1 MPQSR
6 PLILSAFMMNT
17 TSHILGGAWRQP
29 DAQQHRFNE
38 LQHWVE
44 LAKILEDGGFDIAF
58 SPMSWASTGITKAA
72 GHRTSAAAC
81 KSQPDPLVLSA
92 LAATTQPHRAGT
104 DLIGDPNPPV
114 YLRPP
119 ALYPGSSDRRKSRVE
134 RGYFRTGKLAPQL
147 WRPRPVGT
155 Q

>member
-44 LAKILEDGGFDIAF
+44 LAKILEEGGVDLAFAADVVGVHGDHDGG
-58 SPMSWASTGITKAA
+58 
-72 GHRTSAAAC
+72 SAAHGRRGLQIPAN
-81 KSQPDPLVLSA
+81 DPLVLFSA
-92 LAATTQPHRAGT
+92 LAATTNR
-104 DLIGDPNPPV
+104 IG
-114 YLRPP
+114 L
-119 ALYPGSSDRRKSRVE
+119 ALTSSVIHTHPYTFARQLSTLDHL
-134 RGYFRTGKLAPQL
+134 TGG
-147 WRPRPVGT
+147 R
-155 Q
+155 